1 MEEGEKIEG
10 GAMKHLL
17 SGAIG
22 AMMMFL
28 VMWFTMGDQSDC
40 RSIQASHEQQLK
52 EVQWEAKLVQ
62 HRLAKAQ
69 RELGE
74 QLAQRIGKIDDV
86 MPVKVQ
92 VVSKID
98 EEVSS
103 ITALAKRLAPV
114 EKAVKKVAEVEGGF
128 VDVPW
133 IKQQIVRVAPAVPL
147 FLMRGK

>member
-1 MEEGEKIEG
+1 
-10 GAMKHLL
+10 MKHLL

-22 AMMMFL
+22 AMIMAL
-28 VMWFTMGDQSDC
+28 VMWLWWPGAECSEERDTITALSERNDK
-40 RSIQASHEQQLK
+40 A
-52 EVQWEAKLVQ
+52 QWEAKLVQ

-74 QLAQRIGKIDDV
+74 QLAEKVGKIDDV

-92 VVSKID
+92 AVSKVD

-103 ITALAKRLAPV
+103 ITARAKSLAPV
-114 EKAVKKVAEVEGGF
+114 EAAVKQQATDNHEFIPAAFRSYWGKRLAEG
-128 VDVPW
+128 
-133 IKQQIVRVAPAVPL
+133 

>member
-1 MEEGEKIEG
+1 
-10 GAMKHLL
+10 MKHIL

-22 AMMMFL
+22 AMIMFL
-28 VMWFTMGDQSDC
+28 VMWLTMGEQSDC

-62 HRLAKAQ
+62 HRLAKTQ
-69 RELGE
+69 RELGK
-74 QLAQRIGKIDDV
+74 QLAQRVGTFDDV

-92 VVSKID
+92 AVSKVD

-103 ITALAKRLAPV
+103 ITARAKSLAPV
-114 EKAVKKVAEVEGGF
+114 EAAVKQQATDNHEFIPAAFRSYWGKRLAEG
-128 VDVPW
+128 
-133 IKQQIVRVAPAVPL
+133 